1 MSRSNDT
8 REPTHAG
15 LNLHSL
21 ISIATHDPGAQ
32 RMSWERHCSVLGTGN
47 GLIQLVDYRRDE
59 FEWRHQGSAGGIL
72 NLALQPEAQ

>member
-1 MSRSNDT
+1 MSCGR
-8 REPTHAG
+8 
-15 LNLHSL
+15 HS
-21 ISIATHDPGAQ
+21 
-32 RMSWERHCSVLGTGN
+32 CVLGSGN